1 MNNINNDN
9 LVKPRCFNSII
20 IDKQRGL
27 LTKYSEN
34 IDKFL
39 DEISWYV
46 NIPSSLQYM
55 LPRIY
60 NYSLNTTKPYI
71 KMELYG
77 YKTLHDIMLN
87 QNLNIN
93 DWYNIFKQIHFL
105 LNEMS
110 NFSYFDKDKIQHSL
124 YKMYITKTIERL
136 ISLEKNENFKKFF
149 NNDLYLNNQKLYSIN
164 TIISLLKTKVKELLV
179 DSFNDFFYI
188 IHGDLCFPNILI
200 ETKFNFLKI
209 IDPRGSF
216 GDFKLFGDKRYELA
230 KILHSIDG
238 SYDYIIEDLFDIE
251 INGTNIKY
259 ELFNNSKFLKKIFK
273 KEFELS
279 NDDYNLIKLIE
290 SLLFL
295 SMIPLHNDNIER
307 QLAMFATG
315 NLLFFEVINDRR

>member
-1 MNNINNDN
+1 MKEDT
-9 LVKPRCFNSII
+9 LVKPRCFNTID

-34 IDKFL
+34 TDKFL

-46 NIPSSLQYM
+46 NMPESLQYM
-55 LPRIY
+55 LPRIFS
-60 NYSLNTTKPYI
+60 YSLNTIKPYV

-77 YKTLHDIMLN
+77 YKTLHDVMLN
-87 QNLNIN
+87 QNLNIT
-93 DWYNIFKQIHFL
+93 DWSNIFKQLHFL
-105 LNEMS
+105 INEMS
-110 NFSYFDKDKIQHSL
+110 NFSYYDKEKIKHSL
-124 YKMYITKTIERL
+124 YDMYITKTIQRL
-136 ISLEKNENFKKFF
+136 ESLRNDENFKKFF
-149 NNDLYLNNQKLYSIN
+149 HNDLSLNNQCLYNIN
-164 TIISLLKTKVKELLV
+164 TIISLLKTKVKDILV

-216 GDFKLFGDKRYELA
+216 GDFKLFGDRRYELA

-251 INGTNIKY
+251 VNGTSIKY
-259 ELFNNSKFLKKIFK
+259 ELFNNSKFLKKLFK

-279 NDDYNLIKLIE
+279 NKEYNDIKLIE

-295 SMIPLHNDNIER
+295 SMIPLHNDNVDR

-315 NLLFFEVINDRR
+315 SLLFFEAINGR

>member
-1 MNNINNDN
+1 MNGEVNSD
-9 LVKPRCFNSII
+9 LVKPRYFNSII

-27 LTKYSEN
+27 LTKFSEN
-34 IDKFL
+34 TDKFL
-39 DEISWYV
+39 DEISWYI
-46 NIPSSLQYM
+46 NMPNSLQYM

-71 KMELYG
+71 SMELYG
-77 YKTLHDIMLN
+77 YKTLHDIMIN
-87 QNLNIN
+87 QNLTIS
-93 DWYNIFKQIHFL
+93 DWNNIFKQIHFL
-105 LNEMS
+105 IEEMM
-110 NFSYFDKDKIQHSL
+110 NFSYLDKTRIKNSL
-124 YKMYITKTIERL
+124 YEMYIIKTIKRLTKLKNNKTFER
-136 ISLEKNENFKKFF
+136 FF
-149 NNDLYLNNQKLYSIN
+149 ENDLYLNCEKLYSIN
-164 TIISLLKTKVKELLV
+164 TIINLLNTKVKELLV
-179 DSFNDFFYI
+179 DSFDEFFYI

-216 GDFKLFGDKRYELA
+216 GDFKLFGDRRYELA

-251 INGTNIKY
+251 LNGNNIKY

-273 KEFELS
+273 NEFNLS
-279 NDDYNLIKLIE
+279 NEDYNIIKLIE

-315 NLLFFEVINDRR
+315 NLLFFEVINGK